1 MLTAVNKTCSPLA
14 ACPTAGCYDSTPAA
28 QDNVCRHNAM
38 LQSMRNFTFFS
49 AEIMLLHPS
58 ACSPGMTLAVNDNL
72 CGHETVCVTNSW
84 NTFAWQWKP
93 CHEPRDTLHHNINT
107 VMSWGSSQTVHV
119 QVVTLLKLNILSI
132 IRWRVCFEGLIVEGV
147 LLLLKCVTPSPLSG
161 YKCDHCVPWYS
172 DDPVSAPVSGIQ
184 AGCLW
189 FTRRCHSAF
198 ILIINN

>member
-93 CHEPRDTLHHNINT
+93 CHETRDTLHHNINT
-107 VMSWGSSQTVHV
+107 VMSSQTVHV
-119 QVVTLLKLNILSI
+119 QVYSNWIYFPLWDVEIVLKTWL
-132 IRWRVCFEGLIVEGV
+132 WRVYCCCWNVSPPV
-147 LLLLKCVTPSPLSG
+147 LSPGINVTTVSPATQMIQYRPLSL
-161 YKCDHCVPWYS
+161 
-172 DDPVSAPVSGIQ
+172 VSRQDASGSL
-184 AGCLW
+184 AGV
-189 FTRRCHSAF
+189 T
-198 ILIINN
+198 